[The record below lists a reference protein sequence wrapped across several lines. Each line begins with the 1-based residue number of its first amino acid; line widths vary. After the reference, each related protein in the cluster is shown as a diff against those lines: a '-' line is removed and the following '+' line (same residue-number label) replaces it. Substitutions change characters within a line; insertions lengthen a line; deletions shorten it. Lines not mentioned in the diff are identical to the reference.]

1 MWVGSGSAW
10 ASPLGD
16 ISAGGLG
23 RFEAEWLSAAS
34 EQSAELDGIARYS
47 DRVAVGM
54 AIRLMGGFRH
64 VQLAAR
70 FDLHLG
76 GTAPAGFY
84 YALHLRPIGLS
95 LGGGDFFRFSTTI
108 GVGVDGVAPL
118 VPAAAR
124 FPLDA
129 LIEIPAGSHLRFDL
143 ATELAWLAGADARLG
158 GAEGL
163 DFVDE
168 TAAVLRVR
176 IGDRFKRRPSE
187 DAGNGYFFGVKLEQR
202 LGVLFA
208 GAVFGHGFDV
218 TMRAR

>member
-1 MWVGSGSAW
+1 M
-10 ASPLGD
+10 GD

-23 RFEAEWLSAAS
+23 RVEAEWISTTS
-34 EQSAELDGIARYS
+34 EPSGERDATTVYS
-47 DRVAVGM
+47 DRIVFGM
-54 AIRLMGGFRH
+54 ALRLMGGFRYAK
-64 VQLAAR
+64 LAAC
-70 FDLHLG
+70 FDWHLG
-76 GTAPAGFY
+76 ATAPAGFY
-84 YALHLRPIGLS
+84 YGVHLRPLGLS
-95 LGGGDFFRFSTTI
+95 FGSGDVFRFSTTM

-143 ATELAWLAGADARLG
+143 AAEMVWLAGADGRLS
-158 GAEGL
+158 GAEGI

-176 IGDRFKRRPSE
+176 IGDRFNRRKVGPLD
-187 DAGNGYFFGVKLEQR
+187 DASNGIFFGVKLEQR
-202 LGVLFA
+202 LGALYA
-208 GAVFGHGFDV
+208 GAVLGHGFDI